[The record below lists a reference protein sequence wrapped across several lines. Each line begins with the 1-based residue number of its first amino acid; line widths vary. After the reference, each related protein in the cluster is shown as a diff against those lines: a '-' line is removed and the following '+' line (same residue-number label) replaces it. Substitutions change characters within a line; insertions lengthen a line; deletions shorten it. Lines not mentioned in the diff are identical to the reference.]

1 MTSDSAGKPE
11 VRARLR
17 GAGIHPTSQRVEVAH
32 SLLSQ
37 NAHLSAEDVAREV
50 NREYPMVSRATVY
63 NSLALFVTH
72 GLIREVVVEPGKM
85 LYDPNVSHHHH
96 LYYVDSKELVDVPAD
111 EVQVQA
117 LSQLPP
123 GTVLQQV
130 DVVVRVFRQAIPAP
144 QARGDAAVP
153 LTTKPVA
160 EFVPTGK

>member
-1 MTSDSAGKPE
+1 MTSDSVGKPE

-96 LYYVDSKELVDVPAD
+96 ISITLTPKNWWTCPQTRCRSRRSHSCRRELYCSKWMLSSGFFAKRSRHLRR
-111 EVQVQA
+111 EVM
-117 LSQLPP
+117 L
-123 GTVLQQV
+123 
-130 DVVVRVFRQAIPAP
+130 RFR
-144 QARGDAAVP
+144 
-153 LTTKPVA
+153 
-160 EFVPTGK
+160 